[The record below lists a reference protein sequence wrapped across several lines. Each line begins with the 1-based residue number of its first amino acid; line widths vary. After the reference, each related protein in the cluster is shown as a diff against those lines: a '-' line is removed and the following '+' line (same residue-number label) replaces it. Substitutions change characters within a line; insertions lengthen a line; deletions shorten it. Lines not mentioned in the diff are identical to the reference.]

1 MIQFSKF
8 VLKLKLIYETLSRL
22 KGKFM
27 RLSKKIK
34 EYRLEKGWTQYD
46 LAKFS
51 GVSLGSIKR
60 YETDNGN
67 ITYANLEKIANA
79 LQKDISNFQNNKM
92 SLSMSPSQDKY
103 VSKSQNLSPSKPLNT
118 PNLKKSH
125 DSILIN
131 IKDDTVYVPFF
142 KDGAVSAGFGTH
154 DFGNDCDFLPF
165 KKQDLRLMF
174 GAHSTAHIGV
184 IPCIGNSMQPTIEE
198 GELIVFQCDG
208 SQNEG
213 AIYVI
218 RFEGELFVKRLKK
231 RPLQLVSDNKDYEPI
246 EPQADQE
253 LEIIGR
259 VIGSYSINSKRF

>member
-1 MIQFSKF
+1 MGYGNQIKA
-8 VLKLKLIYETLSRL
+8 IREE
-22 KGKFM
+22 
-27 RLSKKIK
+27 KKISRV
-34 EYRLEKGWTQYD
+34 E
-46 LAKFS
+46 LANMISVNVKTMYN
-51 GVSLGSIKR
+51 
-60 YETDNGN
+60 YENE
-67 ITYANLEKIANA
+67 ITKISSDNLEKISNI
-79 LQKDISNFQNNKM
+79 LGYNFMSSNLSNKDNKNV
-92 SLSMSPSQDKY
+92 QQ
-103 VSKSQNLSPSKPLNT
+103 SQNLSSNKPLNT
-118 PNLKKSH
+118 PNLKKTQ

-142 KDGAVSAGFGTH
+142 KDGAVSAGFGTQ

-231 RPLQLVSDNKDYEPI
+231 RPLQLVSDNKDYKPI

>member
-1 MIQFSKF
+1 M
-8 VLKLKLIYETLSRL
+8 TLSE
-22 KGKFM
+22 
-27 RLSKKIK
+27 KIK
-34 EYRLEKGWTQYD
+34 AFRKAKGWTQRD

-51 GVSLGSIKR
+51 GVSVESIKR
-60 YETDNGN
+60 YETKSVN
-67 ITYANLEKIANA
+67 ITEASIKKIANA
-79 LQKDISNFQNNKM
+79 LGAKIQDFYSDNM
-92 SLSMSPSQDKY
+92 SVNMSANMSVNMSSICRQSSD
-103 VSKSQNLSPSKPLNT
+103 NLSVNRK
-118 PNLKKSH
+118 NLKKSH

-142 KDGAVSAGFGTH
+142 KDGAVSAGFGTE

>member
-1 MIQFSKF
+1 
-8 VLKLKLIYETLSRL
+8 
-22 KGKFM
+22 M

-34 EYRLEKGWTQYD
+34 EYRLEKGWTQGD

-67 ITYANLEKIANA
+67 ITYSNLEKIANA
-79 LQKDISNFQNNKM
+79 LGKNINDFQNNDLSPSLSLSQDKKM
-92 SLSMSPSQDKY
+92 SLSRSD
-103 VSKSQNLSPSKPLNT
+103 LSPSLSVNRK
-118 PNLKKSH
+118 NLKKSH

-131 IKDDTVYVPFF
+131 IKDDTIYVPFF
-142 KDGAVSAGFGTH
+142 KDGAVSAGFGTE

>member
-1 MIQFSKF
+1 MGYGNQIKA
-8 VLKLKLIYETLSRL
+8 IREE
-22 KGKFM
+22 
-27 RLSKKIK
+27 KKISRV
-34 EYRLEKGWTQYD
+34 E
-46 LAKFS
+46 LADMI
-51 GVSLGSIKR
+51 GVNVKTMYN
-60 YETDNGN
+60 YENE
-67 ITYANLEKIANA
+67 ITKISSDSLEKISNI
-79 LQKDISNFQNNKM
+79 LGYNFMSSNLSSKDNKNV
-92 SLSMSPSQDKY
+92 QQ
-103 VSKSQNLSPSKPLNT
+103 SQNLSPSNPLNA

-142 KDGAVSAGFGTH
+142 KDGAVSAGFGTQ

>member
-1 MIQFSKF
+1 MDFDILAQNIRFLLKKNKWSEDELVKRSGVGKSTIQLYK
-8 VLKLKLIYETLSRL
+8 
-22 KGKFM
+22 
-27 RLSKKIK
+27 SKKSK
-34 EYRLEKGWTQYD
+34 NPTVDKLT
-46 LAKFS
+46 
-51 GVSLGSIKR
+51 
-60 YETDNGN
+60 
-67 ITYANLEKIANA
+67 KIANA
-79 LQKDISNFQNNKM
+79 FKVSSDDLKNKNLSISMSISQKENISQNVHKFPKM
-92 SLSMSPSQDKY
+92 SI
-103 VSKSQNLSPSKPLNT
+103 SKSNLSSNKPLNT

-142 KDGAVSAGFGTH
+142 RDGAVSAGFGTE

-246 EPQADQE
+246 KPQADQE

>member
-1 MIQFSKF
+1 MIGNKIRTLREENGISQKEFAKELGIAYGTLQSYEYGTTKPKTDFIERLAEKF
-8 VLKLKLIYETLSRL
+8 
-22 KGKFM
+22 
-27 RLSKKIK
+27 KIDVS
-34 EYRLEKGWTQYD
+34 YFYDDCRQYV
-46 LAKFS
+46 ANMS
-51 GVSLGSIKR
+51 PISLP
-60 YETDNGN
+60 
-67 ITYANLEKIANA
+67 
-79 LQKDISNFQNNKM
+79 NNKNM
-92 SLSMSPSQDKY
+92 SSICRQSSD
-103 VSKSQNLSPSKPLNT
+103 NLSINRK
-118 PNLKKSH
+118 NLKKSH

-142 KDGAVSAGFGTH
+142 KDGAVSAGFGTE

>member
-1 MIQFSKF
+1 M
-8 VLKLKLIYETLSRL
+8 TLSE
-22 KGKFM
+22 
-27 RLSKKIK
+27 KIK
-34 EYRLEKGWTQYD
+34 AFRKAKGWTQRD

-51 GVSLGSIKR
+51 GVSVESIKR
-60 YETDNGN
+60 YETKSVN
-67 ITYANLEKIANA
+67 ITEASIKKIANA
-79 LQKDISNFQNNKM
+79 LGAKIQDFYNDNM
-92 SLSMSPSQDKY
+92 SVNMSPTCRQSGD
-103 VSKSQNLSPSKPLNT
+103 NLSVNRK
-118 PNLKKSH
+118 NLKKSH

-131 IKDDTVYVPFF
+131 IKEDTVYVPFF
-142 KDGAVSAGFGTH
+142 KDGAVSAGFGTE

>member
-1 MIQFSKF
+1 M
-8 VLKLKLIYETLSRL
+8 TLSE
-22 KGKFM
+22 
-27 RLSKKIK
+27 KIK
-34 EYRLEKGWTQYD
+34 AFRKAKGWTQRD

-51 GVSLGSIKR
+51 GVSVESIKR
-60 YETDNGN
+60 YETKSVN
-67 ITYANLEKIANA
+67 ITEASIKKIANA
-79 LQKDISNFQNNKM
+79 LGAKIQDFYSDNMSVNMSPISSPM
-92 SLSMSPSQDKY
+92 SLSRPNLSVNSSD
-103 VSKSQNLSPSKPLNT
+103 LSPSLSVNRK
-118 PNLKKSH
+118 NLKKSH

-142 KDGAVSAGFGTH
+142 KDGAVSAGFGTE

>member
-1 MIQFSKF
+1 MNLAQKI
-8 VLKLKLIYETLSRL
+8 KLLR
-22 KGKFM
+22 
-27 RLSKKIK
+27 SKKD
-34 EYRLEKGWTQYD
+34 WTQYD
-46 LAKFS
+46 LAQNS
-51 GVSLGSIKR
+51 GVSLQSIKM
-60 YETDNGN
+60 YEAGKNKG
-67 ITYANLEKIANA
+67 ITTTILKKIANA
-79 LQKDISNFQNNKM
+79 LNVNVEFFLDSEFGSSISSSISSSKNKK
-92 SLSMSPSQDKY
+92 LSSIVRQSSD
-103 VSKSQNLSPSKPLNT
+103 NLSVNRK
-118 PNLKKSH
+118 NLKKSH

-142 KDGAVSAGFGTH
+142 KDGAVSAGFGTQ